1 MSTLYNLFLEIGFT
15 ELIAFLIRLLIIP
28 ASFLILYWGIL
39 VLWLKF
45 EKNTDNFLIH
55 VQKIKL
61 KVIISIL
68 FLIGI
73 YFGVLIWSNGINAFK
88 FLEFPFSLQNIYL
101 LLLPLIVAYFITI
114 YLYFNTK
121 NKIDSFLK

>member
-1 MSTLYNLFLEIGFT
+1 MSTLYNLFIEIGFT

-73 YFGVLIWSNGINAFK
+73 YFGVLIWSNGINAFN